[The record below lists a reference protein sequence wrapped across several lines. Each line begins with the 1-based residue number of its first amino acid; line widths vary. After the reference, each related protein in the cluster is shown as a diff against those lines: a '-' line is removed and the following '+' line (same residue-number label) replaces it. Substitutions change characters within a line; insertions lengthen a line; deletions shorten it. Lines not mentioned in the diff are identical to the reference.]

1 MEVINIF
8 CDASID
14 INRKVACGGCFISM
28 QTEYGEFVELGNKMM
43 IQENATNNSSEIM
56 AIWIGVVE
64 AYKLRKHYP
73 HAVFRLFSDSKI
85 SLYGLRD
92 WLKNWIRNMDADG
105 NLISSQGTVVANQ
118 QYFIEIFNTIV
129 KNNLKIEL
137 YHQRGHVGGAGSK
150 MTLPEARVKFIRANK
165 VPPESLGVNIEY
177 LCEYNNKIDN
187 ATRMAVQAYCNNGV
201 LVENTSIEMP
211 YPLMSV
217 LDKDKL
223 PQYISCIDKRSVISH
238 HNFMN
243 GYNQ

>member
-28 QTEYGEFVELGNKMM
+28 QTEYGEFIELGNKMM

-64 AYKLRKHYP
+64 AYKLRKQYP
-73 HAVFRLFSDSKI
+73 NAVFRLFSDSKI

-92 WLKNWIRNMDADG
+92 WMKNWIKNIDSDG
-105 NLISSQGTVVANQ
+105 NLISSQGTIVANQ
-118 QYFIEIFNTIV
+118 QCFIEIYTTIV
-129 KNNLKIEL
+129 QNDLKIEL
-137 YHQRGHVGGAGSK
+137 YHQRGHVGGVGSK
-150 MTLPEARVKFIRANK
+150 MSLKEARVKFIRANK
-165 VPPESLGVNIEY
+165 VPPESLGVTIEY

-187 ATRMAVQAYCNNGV
+187 ATRVAVQNYCNNGT
-201 LVENTSIEMP
+201 LVENVSMQGTSPVMA
-211 YPLMSV
+211 V
-217 LDKDKL
+217 LDKSKL
-223 PQYISCIDKRSVISH
+223 PQYIRCIDKRSVISH